1 VTSHLPEVHRI
12 SEIRRLDLPA
22 AAKVGYLTRRLRG
35 ALSTAIAVIFLTLL
49 THPNS
54 VLAAWTQATGTSGI
68 RFGSLSKVG
77 TTLYA
82 GAITPTGLYQS
93 TDDGATWSPAF
104 GGYFSSWSP
113 QVVTQIGSVL
123 YVGGTVGYTAAH
135 LAYSTNGGSTWTDLT
150 AWGGAT
156 NITDVVLMNG
166 ATFVATYGGGIYK
179 STTNDGSGWYLSNSG
194 MTSQTYIKRFAQLGS
209 DIFVADATNNGSD
222 GVYKSSDNGANWSR
236 LAASPSGNG
245 GAVSGLINSDPGRR
259 VAADGRFSGQPEQFI
274 RLREEQRHP
283 LSDADFRHFPADLH
297 RWHDLDAPGRF
308 RDFRPVSSAWH
319 GGHWRKAVDE
329 FRQWHLAGD

>member
-245 GAVSGLINSDPGRR
+245 SCSSREAAVFGGLWMAVPTG
-259 VAADGRFSGQPEQFI
+259 
-274 RLREEQRHP
+274 LRSTRAIHTP
-283 LSDADFRHFPADLH
+283 SRGTTSP
-297 RWHDLDAPGRF
+297 
-308 RDFRPVSSAWH
+308 SI
-319 GGHWRKAVDE
+319 
-329 FRQWHLAGD
+329 